1 MIAHEIPDALIT
13 ERDLAR
19 WINRSLGSIRR
30 DRLLQRGVPFV
41 RVGHLIRYR
50 RADIVAYLEANTQKT
65 ERPRECSI

>member
-1 MIAHEIPDALIT
+1 MIVHEIPDALIT

-30 DRLLQRGVPFV
+30 DRLLRRGVPFV

-50 RADIVAYLEANTQKT
+50 RADVLSYLTSHTQKT
-65 ERPRECSI
+65 ESLTNG